1 MLLAGDIGGTKTNL
15 AIISPE
21 VGVKKP
27 LMEKTFSSG
36 DYDSLEKLVQEFIRE
51 VPYTVEYACFG
62 VAGPVVNGKSQITN
76 LPWVISEELLKEKTG
91 IKEAQLINDLESIAK
106 SITVLEEE
114 DLFLLKSGKSEEH
127 GNIAV
132 VAPGTGLGEAF
143 CTWSG
148 SKYIAYPS
156 EGGHTDFGPKNKLE
170 SDMLVY
176 LQNKYGH
183 VSYERVCSGV
193 GIPNIYEF
201 LKESAWAEE
210 PDWFTADFKKVE
222 DKTPLI
228 FTSALTETR
237 DCPLCRKTLE
247 MFIHILGAECGNAA
261 LKFLSTGGLYIGG
274 GIPPRIL
281 NELKSDLFLNAFL
294 EKGRFADLLADIPI
308 QVILNSKSAL
318 IGAAFK
324 GLEDYFQYQN

>member
-21 VGVKKP
+21 AGVKKP

-36 DYDSLEKLVQEFIRE
+36 DYDSLEDLVLEFLKE
-51 VPYTVEYACFG
+51 SPYAVEYACFG
-62 VAGPVVNGKSQITN
+62 VAGPVVNGKSRITN
-76 LPWVISEELLKEKTG
+76 LPWIISEELLKEKTG
-91 IKEAQLINDLESIAK
+91 IKEAQLINDLVSISK
-106 SITVLEEE
+106 SISALEEE
-114 DLFLLKSGKSEEH
+114 DLFLLKPGKAEQH

-132 VAPGTGLGEAF
+132 VAPGTGLGEGF
-143 CTWSG
+143 VTWSG
-148 SKYIAYPS
+148 TKYIAYPS

-170 SDMLVY
+170 ADMLVY
-176 LQNKYGH
+176 LQQKYGH

-201 LKESAWAEE
+201 LKESGFAEE
-210 PDWFTADFKKVE
+210 PEWFAAEAAKVE

-237 DCPLCRKTLE
+237 ECPLCHKTLE

-261 LKFLSTGGLYIGG
+261 LKFLSTGGLFLGG

-281 NELKSDLFLNAFL
+281 NELKSEFFLDAFL
-294 EKGRFADLLADIPI
+294 EKGRFAKLLADIPI
-308 QVILNSKSAL
+308 QVILNAKSAL

-324 GLEDYFQYQN
+324 GLEDYFYQS